1 MEKRARGGRQGGLVS
16 GAEDGGLA
24 GRMGLQPGDVIL
36 AVNDHPL
43 RDVIDFRFHSAEESL
58 EFRIQRGDR
67 ELRLFG
73 GREYGERLGV
83 QFAHPTFDV
92 DILRCNNR
100 CEFCFVA
107 QSPRGMRGPLY
118 IKDDD
123 YRFSFLFGH
132 FVTLTNLKD
141 EDWQRIETQHISPLY
156 VSVHATELD
165 LRRQLLGNA
174 GAPDV
179 VEQIRW
185 LGERHIRVH
194 TQLVLIP
201 DVNDG
206 PHLERSLGDL
216 IELFPAVRSIS
227 VVPIG
232 LTRTHAPPLRT
243 YRPDEARRLLD
254 QVEPWRERCRR
265 ESGLTFV
272 YPSDEWYLLAD
283 CPIPPADQY
292 DGFDQIENGVG
303 MVRQFLDEWEGL
315 RCQMS
320 NNKCQ
325 VTNDKYQMSDDT
337 YQISNGKYQM
347 SNDKWQIA
355 DDEWQMSDDKHQI
368 STCEYQIGNQCCA
381 SNGASQ
387 VPGIGCGRG
396 TLVCGELAAPVL
408 RSVVE
413 ELNALVGSQVSV
425 QPVVNNWYGVVTVSG
440 LLTGRDVV
448 EQLGAA
454 GRNGEASPLGEL
466 VLLPR
471 VMFDNSGRM
480 TLDDMTPAQIEE
492 ALGVP
497 VAVAQHPDEMLAA
510 LRGGLVFDRR
520 DTSDPA
526 GS

>member
-1 MEKRARGGRQGGLVS
+1 MEYRTRGRRRQGGLVS
-16 GAEDGGLA
+16 AVEDGGLA

-36 AVNDHPL
+36 AVNGHPP
-43 RDVIDFRFHSAEESL
+43 RDVIDFRFLSAEESL
-58 EFRIQRGDR
+58 EFRIQRGGR
-67 ELRLFG
+67 ELRLAG

-107 QSPRGMRGPLY
+107 QSPPGMRGPLY

-123 YRFSFLFGH
+123 YRFSFLFGNY
-132 FVTLTNLKD
+132 VTLTNLKD

-156 VSVHATELD
+156 VSVHVTELD
-165 LRRQLLGNA
+165 LRRRLLGNA

-179 VEQIRW
+179 VGQIRW

-194 TQLVLIP
+194 TQLVLVP

-227 VVPIG
+227 VVPVG
-232 LTRTHAPPLRT
+232 LTRTHAQSLRS

-265 ESGLTFV
+265 AFGLTFV
-272 YPSDEWYLLAD
+272 YPSDEWYLLAG
-283 CPIPPADQY
+283 CPIPLADQY

-303 MVRQFLDEWEGL
+303 IVRQFLEEWEGL
-315 RCQMS
+315 
-320 NNKCQ
+320 KCQ
-325 VTNDKYQMSDDT
+325 ISNDKCQRTNDKYQ
-337 YQISNGKYQM
+337 ISN
-347 SNDKWQIA
+347 S
-355 DDEWQMSDDKHQI
+355 KH
-368 STCEYQIGNQCCA
+368 EIGNQHCA
-381 SNGASQ
+381 SNGTSI
-387 VPGIGCGRG
+387 VSGVGRGRG

-408 RSVVE
+408 GPVLD
-413 ELNALVGSQVSV
+413 ELNALVGSRVSV

-440 LLTGRDVV
+440 LLTGHDVV

-454 GRNGEASPLGEL
+454 GQTAGRNGETSPLGDV

-471 VMFDNSGRM
+471 VMFDNSGRV
-480 TLDDMTPAQIEE
+480 TLDDMTTAQIEE

-497 VAVAQHPDEMLAA
+497 VAVAQHPDEVLAA
-510 LRGGLVFDRR
+510 LRGEI
-520 DTSDPA
+520 SA
-526 GS
+526 